1 MPTEAVRSFR
11 ETAVVENIQESYFKV
26 PFSLSAA
33 SDTAEPLGTSLAA
46 SLLCWRTEPC
56 FLLDLQRQLNHK

>member
-46 SLLCWRTEPC
+46 LLLCW
-56 FLLDLQRQLNHK
+56 